1 MKQKEQTIMKEQL
14 RKQQQELEIMR
25 DKYLQTEE
33 QQQLQRQIADLRH
46 ETQR

>member
-1 MKQKEQTIMKEQL
+1 MKEQL